1 MVAGVVI
8 DVGREPECAH
18 SYEGV
23 FIVDEFGGRY
33 LKSGQPSWIQLVY
46 AQKGKD
52 LNLLVLLK

>member
-33 LKSGQPSWIQLVY
+33 LKSGQPS
-46 AQKGKD
+46 
-52 LNLLVLLK
+52 